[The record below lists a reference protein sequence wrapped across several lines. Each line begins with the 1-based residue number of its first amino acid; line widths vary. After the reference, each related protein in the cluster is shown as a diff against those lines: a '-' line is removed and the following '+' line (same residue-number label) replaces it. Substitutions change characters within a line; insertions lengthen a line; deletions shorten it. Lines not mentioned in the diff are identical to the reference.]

1 MLEDDNLANKA
12 TGDIFALLAIEAL
25 SYF

>member
-25 SYF
+25 PYF